1 MSIELKSVTY
11 QYDIDDIN
19 SREYGIFDISFKV
32 ESGQTIGV
40 IGHTGSGKSTLMQH
54 FNGLYLPQEG
64 SIIIDEF
71 IIDKNSKGLKEL
83 RRKVGLV
90 FQYPE
95 DQLFEETVF
104 ADIAFGPKNLGLTE
118 AEIKR
123 NVVLSMEDIGL
134 SYKEY
139 QDRFPHELSGG
150 EKRKVAIASVL
161 AMNPDILILD
171 EPTAG
176 LDPRSK
182 SDLLYLLFKI
192 KEKRGLTVF
201 FVSHDMDDIFEVAD
215 YLLVMDNGRLAL
227 EGLPE
232 EIFSKREYLLSLGL
246 GTPFSVEIMA
256 LLKEAGCCSI
266 DFKPCR
272 NEELVSKLL
281 EIFKK
286 GKKHA

>member
-1 MSIELKSVTY
+1 MSVEVKSITY
-11 QYDIDDIN
+11 YYDINDIN
-19 SREYGIFDISFKV
+19 SREYGIFNISFKI

-40 IGHTGSGKSTLMQH
+40 IGHTGSGKSTLMQQ
-54 FNGLYLPQEG
+54 FNGLYLPQKG
-64 SIIIDEF
+64 CIIIDEF
-71 IIDKNSKGLKEL
+71 TINKNSKDLKEL

-118 AEIKR
+118 EEIKR
-123 NVVLSMEDIGL
+123 NVILSMEDIGL
-134 SYKEY
+134 SYKNY
-139 QDRFPHELSGG
+139 QNRSPNELSGG

-176 LDPRSK
+176 LDPKSK
-182 SDLLYLLFKI
+182 SDLLSLLFKI
-192 KEKRGLTVF
+192 KEKRELTVF

-215 YLLVMDNGRLAL
+215 YLIVMENGRLVL
-227 EGLPE
+227 EGSPE

-256 LLKEAGCCSI
+256 LLKDAGYNVDC
-266 DFKPCR
+266 KPLKDK
-272 NEELVSKLL
+272 ELVNQLL
-281 EIFKK
+281 KIFKNE
-286 GKKHA
+286 KKKC

>member
-1 MSIELKSVTY
+1 MSVEVKSVTY
-11 QYDIDDIN
+11 QYDIDDVN

-64 SIIIDEF
+64 CIIIDEF
-71 IIDKNSKGLKEL
+71 TIDKNGKGLKEL

-118 AEIKR
+118 AEVKKD
-123 NVVLSMEDIGL
+123 VALSMEDIGL
-134 SYKEY
+134 SYEDY
-139 QDRFPHELSGG
+139 QNRSPHELSGG

-182 SDLLYLLFKI
+182 SDLLSLLFEI

-215 YLLVMDNGRLAL
+215 YLLVMENGRLAL

-256 LLKEAGCCSI
+256 LLKEAGCSV
-266 DFKPCR
+266 DFKPLR
-272 NEELVSKLL
+272 DKELVSQLL

>member
-1 MSIELKSVTY
+1 MSIEVKSVTY
-11 QYDIDDIN
+11 QYDIDDVN
-19 SREYGIFDISFKV
+19 SREYGIFDISFQVKTG
-32 ESGQTIGV
+32 STIGV

-64 SIIIDEF
+64 CIIIDEF
-71 IIDKNSKGLKEL
+71 TINKNSKGLKEL

-104 ADIAFGPKNLGLTE
+104 ADIAFGPKNLGLKE
-118 AEIKR
+118 AEIEK
-123 NVVLSMEDIGL
+123 NVALSMEDIGL
-134 SYKEY
+134 SFDEYKG
-139 QDRFPHELSGG
+139 RSPHELSGG

-161 AMNPDILILD
+161 AMNPDVLILD

-176 LDPRSK
+176 LDPKSK
-182 SDLLYLLFKI
+182 SDLLSLLFEI

-201 FVSHDMDDIFEVAD
+201 FVSHDMDDVYEVAD
-215 YLLVMDNGRLAL
+215 YVLVLENGRLAL
-227 EGLPE
+227 EGEPE
-232 EIFSKREYLLSLGL
+232 AIFSKREYLLSLGL

-256 LLKEAGCCSI
+256 LLKGRGYNV

-272 NEELVSKLL
+272 DKELVSRLL
-281 EIFKK
+281 EVFEK
-286 GKKHA
+286 GNVNA

>member
-1 MSIELKSVTY
+1 MSVEVKSVTY
-11 QYDIDDIN
+11 QYNIDDVN

-32 ESGQTIGV
+32 ESGQTIGI

-64 SIIIDEF
+64 CIVIDEF
-71 IIDKNSKGLKEL
+71 TIDKNSKGLKEL

-123 NVVLSMEDIGL
+123 DVALSMEDIGL
-134 SYKEY
+134 SYEDY
-139 QDRFPHELSGG
+139 QNCSPHELSGG

-182 SDLLYLLFKI
+182 SDLLSLLFEI

-215 YLLVMDNGRLAL
+215 YLLVMENGRLAL

-232 EIFSKREYLLSLGL
+232 EIFFKREYLLSLGL

-256 LLKEAGCCSI
+256 LLKEAGCSV
-266 DFKPCR
+266 DFKLLR
-272 NEELVSKLL
+272 DKELVSQLL

-286 GKKHA
+286 GEKHA

>member
-1 MSIELKSVTY
+1 MSIEVKSVTY
-11 QYDIDDIN
+11 QYDIDDVN

-32 ESGQTIGV
+32 TSGNTIGV

-54 FNGLYLPQEG
+54 FNGLYLPQKG
-64 SIIIDEF
+64 SIVIDEF
-71 IIDKNSKGLKEL
+71 TIDKNSKGLKEL

-104 ADIAFGPKNLGLTE
+104 ADIAFGPKNLGLKE

-123 NVVLSMEDIGL
+123 DVALSMEDIGL
-134 SYKEY
+134 SYEDYK
-139 QDRFPHELSGG
+139 DRSPHELSGG

-176 LDPRSK
+176 LDPKSK
-182 SDLLYLLFKI
+182 SDLLSLLFEI

-201 FVSHDMDDIFEVAD
+201 FVSHDMDDVYAVAD
-215 YLLVMDNGRLAL
+215 YVLVMENGRLAL
-227 EGLPE
+227 EGRPE
-232 EIFSKREYLLSLGL
+232 EIFSKRDYLLSLGL
-246 GTPFSVEIMA
+246 GTPFSVEVMA
-256 LLKEAGCCSI
+256 LLEQKGCNV
-266 DFKPCR
+266 DFKPR
-272 NEELVSKLL
+272 RDKELVNRLL
-281 EIFKK
+281 EICER
-286 GKKHA
+286 GNANA